1 MLSRT
6 MSWGDR
12 FSLNFEGDED
22 TSGYHSITLL
32 EELSDAFLG
41 VLHHPNGPPI
51 ACYSHSMAAAILA
64 HNRKLSHSVAC
75 KFVDYLAAHAKGK
88 SAPAFLKA
96 EP

>member
-1 MLSRT
+1 MN
-6 MSWGDR
+6 WGDR
-12 FSLNFEGDED
+12 FSINFDGPDD
-22 TSGYHSITLL
+22 TAGHHSITIL

-64 HNRKLSHSVAC
+64 HNRNISPSVAS
-75 KFVDYLAAHAKGK
+75 KFVDYLAHHAKGS

-96 EP
+96 DP